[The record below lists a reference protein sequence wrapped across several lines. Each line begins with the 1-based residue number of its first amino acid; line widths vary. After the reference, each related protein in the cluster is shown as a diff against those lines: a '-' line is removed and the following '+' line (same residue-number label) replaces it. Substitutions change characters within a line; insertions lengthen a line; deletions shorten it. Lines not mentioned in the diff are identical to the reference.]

1 MGISGYGKK
10 KEKRYSFPENT
21 ICFFREMCVRE
32 PLAALC
38 FLLAVISGVMLPFLS
53 AALPKLVL
61 KGLEEGWAF
70 PLFLERLLLLAA
82 VLALVGVLRAGSSV
96 YMDTRTR
103 TIFDRYN
110 LRIMKKRVSV
120 DYEILEN
127 EGFHNE
133 AYAAY
138 DSIYRHHAEL
148 PAGYT
153 IWKEFL
159 AAIISAALYGGIL
172 FTQSPGILILV
183 LLPTLTAAFLQKKA
197 RAYDRKMRHFAQDAN
212 RKMDYVARLTS
223 DFRAGKDI
231 RIFDLSGWLLGIL
244 KKERRISEGYVK
256 RWENAYLAANFVD
269 SALNFLRDGCAYVFL
284 IVRIVRGEMAVSDF
298 VWYMAMV
305 AGAQQACAQLLS
317 VGERAGRLNLD
328 YGRLRR
334 FLDGWEG
341 TSFSGKWKS
350 QENEKAGEGEGKAP
364 EITFR
369 NVSFLYPGSSEA
381 TLKDISFTIRSGEKI
396 ALVGH
401 NGAGKTTLV
410 KLLCGLYHPAE
421 GEILVNGRNIKE
433 YDRESYYRMISAVFQ
448 NVKLLPLSIAQNV
461 ASAPESCTEKFDR
474 KTSGTD
480 KTNVGQSDISKFGT
494 KPPKTDPD
502 RVRQCLELAGLWKK
516 VESLPLKEHTL
527 LERRVSAQAVDLS
540 GGEKQKL
547 WMARAFYKEA
557 PILVLDEPT
566 AALDPLAEQEVYEK
580 YREMSAGR
588 TSVFIS
594 HRLSSTSFCD
604 RIFFMEKGKIT
615 EVGSHSFL
623 LEKGGAYAAL
633 YEIQSQYYRKESG
646 KACEA

>member
-1 MGISGYGKK
+1 MANRNKK
-10 KEKRYSFPENT
+10 KENRYTFPENT
-21 ICFFREMCVRE
+21 YYFFREMCVRE

-38 FLLAVISGVMLPFLS
+38 FCAATLAGVLLPFLS
-53 AALPKLVL
+53 AGLPKLVL
-61 KGLEEGWAF
+61 KGLEEGWVM
-70 PLFLERLLLLAA
+70 PLFLERLLFLAA
-82 VLALVGVLRAGSSV
+82 ALALMGILRAGTGV
-96 YMDTRTR
+96 YMETRIR
-103 TIFDRYN
+103 AMPDIHN
-110 LRIMKKRVSV
+110 LHIMEKRLSV
-120 DYEILEN
+120 DYEVLEN
-127 EGFHNE
+127 KGFHDE

-138 DSIYRHHAEL
+138 DSLYRHHSEIRNGA
-148 PAGYT
+148 A
-153 IWKEFL
+153 IWREFL
-159 AAIISAALYGGIL
+159 VAAISAGLYGGIL
-172 FTQSPGILILV
+172 LTQSLGILILV

-197 RAYDRKMRHFAQDAN
+197 RAYDKKMRGLAQAAN

-244 KKERRISEGYVK
+244 KKERRVSEGYVK

-269 SALNFLRDGCAYVFL
+269 SLLNFLRDGCAYVFL

-317 VGERAGRLNLD
+317 VGERVGRLNLD

-341 TSFSGKWKS
+341 TAFSGKGKSSDQEES
-350 QENEKAGEGEGKAP
+350 QEGQAA

-369 NVSFLYPGSSEA
+369 HVSYTYPESPDA
-381 TLKDISFTIRSGEKI
+381 TLKDISFTIRPGEKI
-396 ALVGH
+396 ALVGL

-410 KLLCGLYHPAE
+410 KLLCGLCHPAE
-421 GEILVNGRNIKE
+421 GEILVNGKKVRE
-433 YDRESYYRMISAVFQ
+433 YDRESYYRMVSAVFQ

-461 ASAPESCTEKFDR
+461 ACAPES
-474 KTSGTD
+474 GTGMD
-480 KTNVGQSDISKFGT
+480 L
-494 KPPKTDPD
+494 D
-502 RVRQCLELAGLWKK
+502 RVRRCLKLAGLWEK
-516 VESLPLKEHTL
+516 VESFPLKEHTL
-527 LERRVSAQAVDLS
+527 LGRRVWAQAVDLS

-557 PILVLDEPT
+557 PVLVLDEPT

-588 TSVFIS
+588 TSLFIS
-594 HRLSSTSFCD
+594 HRLASTSFCD
-604 RIFFMEKGKIT
+604 RIFFMEKGRIT
-615 EVGSHSFL
+615 EVGSHHRL

-633 YEIQSQYYRKESG
+633 YRIQSQYYREEG
-646 KACEA
+646 KAVWEG